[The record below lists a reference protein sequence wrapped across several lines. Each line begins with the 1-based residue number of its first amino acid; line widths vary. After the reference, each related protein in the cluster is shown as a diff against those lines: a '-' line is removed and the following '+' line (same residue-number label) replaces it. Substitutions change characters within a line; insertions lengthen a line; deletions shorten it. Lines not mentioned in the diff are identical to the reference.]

1 MLDIILD
8 VVSIAFNLVTIVIVL
23 KMWKEK
29 K

>member
-1 MLDIILD
+1 MLDIIFD
-8 VVSIAFNLVTIVIVL
+8 IVSIALNLAVVVIVL